1 MTVMN
6 TKALAALALGAALA
20 LTPALASAQTALSQ
34 LGSLAGAD
42 AAPIARPME
51 SVRALAAAPAPAAP
65 AAAVSRLRDPFAC
78 VAIES
83 RSPMRWNA
91 KQAAIL
97 VQTCLNHDYPS
108 DGSYVV
114 RARARADEGLDILI
128 LGVVPAGDEVHEE
141 LAEALQARNGMILGF
156 RAILNDLSTSGD

>member
-1 MTVMN
+1 MLSVMN

-20 LTPALASAQTALSQ
+20 LTPVLASAQTALSQ
-34 LGSLAGAD
+34 LGALAGTD
-42 AAPIARPME
+42 TAPISRSLESART
-51 SVRALAAAPAPAAP
+51 LAAAPAPAA
-65 AAAVSRLRDPFAC
+65 AVSRRDPFAC
-78 VAIES
+78 VAVDGAS
-83 RSPMRWNA
+83 SMRWNA

-128 LGVVPAGDEVHEE
+128 LGVVPAGDPVAEE
-141 LAEALQARNGMILGF
+141 LREALDARGGLLLGF
-156 RAILNDLSTSGD
+156 RAILNDLATSGN